1 MDAEEHIS
9 HIVSLPTALC
19 FFKCQ
24 ILRELMWVM
33 MSCDCAMA
41 NVTGKTEIH

>member
-19 FFKCQ
+19 F
-24 ILRELMWVM
+24 LRELMWVM